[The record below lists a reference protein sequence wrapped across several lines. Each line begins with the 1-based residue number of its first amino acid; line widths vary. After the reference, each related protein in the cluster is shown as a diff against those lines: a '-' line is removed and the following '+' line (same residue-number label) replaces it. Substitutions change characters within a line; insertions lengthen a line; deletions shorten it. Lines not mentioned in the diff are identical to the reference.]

1 MKKLMMM
8 LATASLLAGSAF
20 AEWDFDVHGA
30 EIAKPRMALT
40 QAQKATFLAG
50 LELDLVDPVPATV
63 VLDPLED
70 AVQAARQAFEASAE
84 LLQIE
89 AAGR

>member
-1 MKKLMMM
+1 MKKLM
-8 LATASLLAGSAF
+8 LILTAATLLAGSAS

-40 QAQKATFLAG
+40 QAQKSTFLAG
-50 LELDLVDPVPATV
+50 LELDLVDPAPAPSTMES
-63 VLDPLED
+63 LEQ
-70 AVQAARQAFEASAE
+70 AVQAAKQVFQASTE
-84 LLQIE
+84 LLQLE

>member
-1 MKKLMMM
+1 MKKLMLT
-8 LATASLLAGSAF
+8 LAATSLLVGSAF

-30 EIAKPRMALT
+30 QIARPRMALT
-40 QAQKATFLAG
+40 QAQRATFLAG
-50 LELDLVDPVPATV
+50 MELDLSDPVPVAGG
-63 VLDPLED
+63 
-70 AVQAARQAFEASAE
+70 AAQQTARDVMHSFQASAE